1 MSAKERNLPTHR
13 ISRFSKFASLA
24 TRVAGNVLT
33 EGTKQIAQGNRPKA
47 KDLLLTPQN
56 IARLTDQLAHL
67 RGAAMKLGQ
76 MLSMDAGD
84 VLEPELAD
92 ILSRLRSDA
101 DPLPTKQLNQVLESS
116 LGINWKAEFLSFNFK
131 PIASASIGQVHQ
143 AYSDAGD
150 KLAIKVQYPG
160 IRKSIDSDVDNV
172 GTLLNIVGL
181 IPKSVDYKGLLEE
194 AKKQLHDE
202 ADYAR
207 EADYATR
214 YQNALKEHSHF
225 VVPKIHAQ
233 ISSESVLAM
242 DFIEGISI
250 EQIEGYD
257 QSTRDFVMHSL
268 LELLFRE
275 LFDFKMVQ
283 TDPNFANYLYVE
295 NTRQIGLLDFGATR
309 EYSDRFSDGYRLA
322 FTSVITHDEQG
333 LNKALEQIGFFSE
346 TILPDQRQAILN
358 LVKMACEPM
367 LVDED
372 YDFKASGL
380 AQRLREAGTILSM
393 EQEYWHTPPA
403 DALFLHRKIGGMY
416 LLASRLG
423 AKVNI
428 RSLVAP
434 YLISESKSTTKSA
447 S

>member
-1 MSAKERNLPTHR
+1 MSAKERSLPTHR

-24 TRVAGNVLT
+24 TRVAGNVIT
-33 EGTKQIAQGNRPKA
+33 EGTKQIAKGNKPKA

-92 ILSRLRSDA
+92 ILSRLRSNA
-101 DPLPTKQLNQVLESS
+101 DPMPAKQLNAVMESS
-116 LGINWKAEFLSFNFK
+116 LGTNWKAEFLSFNFK

-150 KLAIKVQYPG
+150 NLAVKVQYPG

-172 GTLLNIVGL
+172 GTLLKVVGL
-181 IPKSVDYKGLLEE
+181 IPESVDYKGLLEE

-207 EADYATR
+207 EAQFAIR
-214 YQNALKEHSHF
+214 YHDALKEHPHF
-225 VVPKIHAQ
+225 VVPKIHTE
-233 ISSESVLAM
+233 SSSDSVLAM
-242 DFIEGISI
+242 EFIDGSPI
-250 EQIEGYD
+250 EQIEHYD

-275 LFDFKMVQ
+275 LFEFKMVQ
-283 TDPNFANYLYVE
+283 TDPNFANYLYIE

-309 EYSDRFSDGYRLA
+309 EYSERFSTGYRQA
-322 FTSVITHDEQG
+322 FASVVNNDEQG
-333 LNKALEQIGFFSE
+333 LNEALEQIGFFSQ
-346 TILPDQRQAILN
+346 TILPDQRQAILD

-367 LVDED
+367 LVDEP

-380 AQRLREAGTILSM
+380 AQKLREAGTILSM

-416 LLASRLG
+416 LLAARIG

-428 RSLVAP
+428 RQLVQP
-434 YLISESKSTTKSA
+434 YLTINSE
-447 S
+447 

>member
-1 MSAKERNLPTHR
+1 MSAKERSLPTHR

-24 TRVAGNVLT
+24 TRVAGNVIA
-33 EGTKQIAQGNRPKA
+33 EGTKQIAKGNKPKA

-84 VLEPELAD
+84 VLEPELVD
-92 ILSRLRSDA
+92 ILSRLRSNA
-101 DPLPTKQLNQVLESS
+101 DPMPAKQLNGVMESS
-116 LGINWKAEFLSFNFK
+116 LGTSWKADFLSFNFK

-150 KLAIKVQYPG
+150 NLAVKVQYPG

-172 GTLLNIVGL
+172 GTLLKVVGL
-181 IPKSVDYKGLLEE
+181 IPESVDYKGLLEE

-202 ADYAR
+202 ADYTR
-207 EADYATR
+207 EAQFAIR
-214 YQNALKEHSHF
+214 YHDALKEHPHF
-225 VVPKIHAQ
+225 VVPKIHTE
-233 ISSESVLAM
+233 SCSDSVLAM
-242 DFIEGISI
+242 EFIDGVPI
-250 EQIEGYD
+250 EHIEHYD

-275 LFDFKMVQ
+275 LFEFKMVQ
-283 TDPNFANYLYVE
+283 TDPNFANYLYIE

-309 EYSDRFSDGYRLA
+309 EYSERFSTGYRQA
-322 FTSVITHDEQG
+322 FASVMNNDEQG
-333 LNKALEQIGFFSE
+333 LNDALEQIGFFSQ
-346 TILPDQRQAILN
+346 TILPDQRQAILD

-367 LVDED
+367 LVDEP

-380 AQRLREAGTILSM
+380 AQKLREAGTILSM

-416 LLASRLG
+416 LLAARIG

-428 RSLVAP
+428 RQLVQP
-434 YLISESKSTTKSA
+434 YLTINSE
-447 S
+447 

>member
-1 MSAKERNLPTHR
+1 MSAKERSLPTHR

-24 TRVAGNVLT
+24 TRVAGNVIA
-33 EGTKQIAQGNRPKA
+33 EGTKQIAKGNKPKA

-101 DPLPTKQLNQVLESS
+101 DPMPAKQLNAVMESS
-116 LGINWKAEFLSFNFK
+116 LGTNWKAEFLSFNFK

-150 KLAIKVQYPG
+150 NLAVKVQYPG
-160 IRKSIDSDVDNV
+160 IRKSIDSDVNNV
-172 GTLLNIVGL
+172 GTLLKVVGL
-181 IPKSVDYKGLLEE
+181 IPESVDYKGLLEE

-207 EADYATR
+207 EAQFAIR
-214 YQNALKEHSHF
+214 YHDALKGHPHF
-225 VVPKIHAQ
+225 VVPKIHTE
-233 ISSESVLAM
+233 SCSDSVLAM
-242 DFIEGISI
+242 EFIDGVPI
-250 EQIEGYD
+250 EHIEHYD

-275 LFDFKMVQ
+275 LFEFKMVQ
-283 TDPNFANYLYVE
+283 TDPNFANYLYIE
-295 NTRQIGLLDFGATR
+295 STRQIGLLDFGATR
-309 EYSDRFSDGYRLA
+309 EYSERFSTGYRQA
-322 FTSVITHDEQG
+322 FASVMNNDEQG
-333 LNKALEQIGFFSE
+333 LNDALEQIGFFSQ
-346 TILPDQRQAILN
+346 TILPDQRQAILD

-367 LVDED
+367 LVDEP

-380 AQRLREAGTILSM
+380 AQKLREAGTILSM

-416 LLASRLG
+416 LLAARIG

-428 RSLVAP
+428 RQLVQQ
-434 YLISESKSTTKSA
+434 YLTINSE
-447 S
+447 

>member
-1 MSAKERNLPTHR
+1 MSAKERSLPTHR

-24 TRVAGNVLT
+24 TRVAGNVIA
-33 EGTKQIAQGNRPKA
+33 EGTKQIAKGNKPKA

-92 ILSRLRSDA
+92 ILSRLRSNA
-101 DPLPTKQLNQVLESS
+101 DPMPAKQLNAVIESS
-116 LGINWKAEFLSFNFK
+116 LGTNWKAEFLSFNFK

-150 KLAIKVQYPG
+150 NLAVKVQYPG

-172 GTLLNIVGL
+172 GTLLKVVGL
-181 IPKSVDYKGLLEE
+181 IPESVDYKGLLEE

-207 EADYATR
+207 EAQFAIR
-214 YQNALKEHSHF
+214 YHDALKEHPHF
-225 VVPKIHAQ
+225 VVPKIHTG
-233 ISSESVLAM
+233 SCSDSVLAM
-242 DFIEGISI
+242 EFIDGSPI
-250 EQIEGYD
+250 EQIEHYD

-275 LFDFKMVQ
+275 LFEFKMVQ
-283 TDPNFANYLYVE
+283 TDPNFANYLYIE

-309 EYSDRFSDGYRLA
+309 EYSERFSTGYRQA
-322 FTSVITHDEQG
+322 FASVVNNDEQG
-333 LNKALEQIGFFSE
+333 LNDALEQIGFFSQ
-346 TILPDQRQAILN
+346 TILPDQRQAILD

-367 LVDED
+367 LVDEP

-380 AQRLREAGTILSM
+380 AQKLREAGTILSM

-416 LLASRLG
+416 LLAARIG

-428 RSLVAP
+428 RQLVLP
-434 YLISESKSTTKSA
+434 YLTINSE
-447 S
+447 

>member
-1 MSAKERNLPTHR
+1 MSVKERSLPTHR

-24 TRVAGNVLT
+24 TRVAGNVIA
-33 EGTKQIAQGNRPKA
+33 EGTKQIAKGNKPKA

-101 DPLPTKQLNQVLESS
+101 DPMPAKQLNAVMESS
-116 LGINWKAEFLSFNFK
+116 LGTNWKAEFLSFNFK

-150 KLAIKVQYPG
+150 NLAVKVQYPG

-172 GTLLNIVGL
+172 GTLLKVVGL
-181 IPKSVDYKGLLEE
+181 IPESVDYKGLLEE

-207 EADYATR
+207 EAQFAIR
-214 YQNALKEHSHF
+214 YHDALKEHPHF
-225 VVPKIHAQ
+225 VVPKIHTG
-233 ISSESVLAM
+233 SCSDSVLAM
-242 DFIEGISI
+242 EFIDGSPI
-250 EQIEGYD
+250 EQIEHYD

-275 LFDFKMVQ
+275 LFEFKMVQ
-283 TDPNFANYLYVE
+283 TDPNFANYLYIE

-309 EYSDRFSDGYRLA
+309 EYSERFSTGYRQA
-322 FTSVITHDEQG
+322 FASVVNNDEQG
-333 LNKALEQIGFFSE
+333 LNDALEQIGFFSQ
-346 TILPDQRQAILN
+346 TILPDQRQAILD

-367 LVDED
+367 LVDEP

-380 AQRLREAGTILSM
+380 AQKLREAGTILSM

-416 LLASRLG
+416 LLAARIG

-428 RSLVAP
+428 RQLVQP
-434 YLISESKSTTKSA
+434 YLTINSE
-447 S
+447 

>member
-1 MSAKERNLPTHR
+1 MSAKERSLPTHR

-24 TRVAGNVLT
+24 TRVAGNVIA
-33 EGTKQIAQGNRPKA
+33 EGTKQIAKGNKPKA

-92 ILSRLRSDA
+92 ILSRLRSNA
-101 DPLPTKQLNQVLESS
+101 DPMPAKQLNGVMESS
-116 LGINWKAEFLSFNFK
+116 LGTSWKAEFLSFNFK

-150 KLAIKVQYPG
+150 NLAVKVQYPG

-172 GTLLNIVGL
+172 GTLLKVVGL
-181 IPKSVDYKGLLEE
+181 IPESVDYKGLLEE

-202 ADYAR
+202 ADYTR
-207 EADYATR
+207 EAQFAIR
-214 YQNALKEHSHF
+214 YHDALKEHPHF
-225 VVPKIHAQ
+225 VVPKIHTE
-233 ISSESVLAM
+233 SCSDSVLAM
-242 DFIEGISI
+242 EFIDGVPI
-250 EQIEGYD
+250 EHIEHYD

-275 LFDFKMVQ
+275 LFEFKMVQ
-283 TDPNFANYLYVE
+283 TDPNFANYLYIE
-295 NTRQIGLLDFGATR
+295 STRQIGLLDFGATR
-309 EYSDRFSDGYRLA
+309 EYSERFSTGYRQA
-322 FTSVITHDEQG
+322 FASVMNNDEQG
-333 LNKALEQIGFFSE
+333 LNDALEQIGFFSQ
-346 TILPDQRQAILN
+346 TILPDQRQAILD

-367 LVDED
+367 LVDEP

-380 AQRLREAGTILSM
+380 AQKLREAGTILSM

-416 LLASRLG
+416 LLAARIG

-428 RSLVAP
+428 HQLVQP
-434 YLISESKSTTKSA
+434 YLTINSE
-447 S
+447 

>member
-1 MSAKERNLPTHR
+1 MSAKERSLPTHR

-24 TRVAGNVLT
+24 TRVAGNVIA
-33 EGTKQIAQGNRPKA
+33 EGTKQIAKGNKPRA

-92 ILSRLRSDA
+92 ILSRLRSNA
-101 DPLPTKQLNQVLESS
+101 DPMPAKQLNGVMENA
-116 LGINWKAEFLSFNFK
+116 LGTNWKTEFLSFNFK

-150 KLAIKVQYPG
+150 NLAVKVQYPG
-160 IRKSIDSDVDNV
+160 VRKSIDSDVDNV
-172 GTLLNIVGL
+172 GTLLKVVGL
-181 IPKSVDYKGLLEE
+181 IPESVDYKGLLEE

-207 EADYATR
+207 EAHFAIR
-214 YQNALKEHSHF
+214 YHDALKEHPNF
-225 VVPKIHAQ
+225 VVPKIHTE
-233 ISSESVLAM
+233 SSSDAVLAM
-242 DFIEGISI
+242 EFIDGSPI
-250 EQIEGYD
+250 EQIEHYD
-257 QSTRDFVMHSL
+257 QNTRDFVMHSL

-275 LFDFKMVQ
+275 LFEFKMVQ
-283 TDPNFANYLYVE
+283 TDPNFANYLYIE

-309 EYSDRFSDGYRLA
+309 EYSEQFSTGYRQA
-322 FTSVITHDEQG
+322 FASVVNDDEQG
-333 LNKALEQIGFFSE
+333 LNNALEQIGFFSK
-346 TILPDQRQAILN
+346 TIMPAQRQAILD

-367 LVDED
+367 LVDEP

-380 AQRLREAGTILSM
+380 AQKLREAGTILSM

-416 LLASRLG
+416 LLAARIG

-428 RSLVAP
+428 RQLVSP
-434 YLISESKSTTKSA
+434 YLQIIDE
-447 S
+447 

>member
-1 MSAKERNLPTHR
+1 MSAKERSLPTHR

-24 TRVAGNVLT
+24 TRVAGNVIA
-33 EGTKQIAQGNRPKA
+33 EGTKQIAKGNKPKA

-101 DPLPTKQLNQVLESS
+101 DPMPAKQLNAVMESS
-116 LGINWKAEFLSFNFK
+116 LGTNWKAEFLSFNFK

-150 KLAIKVQYPG
+150 NLAVKVQYPG

-172 GTLLNIVGL
+172 GTLLKVVGL
-181 IPKSVDYKGLLEE
+181 IPESVDYKGLLEE

-207 EADYATR
+207 EAQFAIR
-214 YQNALKEHSHF
+214 YHDALKEHPHF
-225 VVPKIHAQ
+225 VVPKIHTE
-233 ISSESVLAM
+233 SCSDSVLAM
-242 DFIEGISI
+242 EFIDGVPI
-250 EQIEGYD
+250 EHIEHYD

-275 LFDFKMVQ
+275 LFEFKMVQ
-283 TDPNFANYLYVE
+283 TDPNFANYLYIE
-295 NTRQIGLLDFGATR
+295 STRQIGLLDFGATR
-309 EYSDRFSDGYRLA
+309 EYSERFSAGYRKA
-322 FTSVITHDEQG
+322 FASVMNNDEQG
-333 LNKALEQIGFFSE
+333 LNDALEQIGFFSQ
-346 TILPDQRQAILN
+346 TILPDQRQAILD

-367 LVDED
+367 LVDEP

-380 AQRLREAGTILSM
+380 AQKLREAGTILSM

-416 LLASRLG
+416 LLAARIG

-428 RSLVAP
+428 RQLVQP
-434 YLISESKSTTKSA
+434 YLTINSE
-447 S
+447 

>member
-1 MSAKERNLPTHR
+1 MSAKERSLPTHR

-24 TRVAGNVLT
+24 TRVAGNVIA
-33 EGTKQIAQGNRPKA
+33 EGTKQIAKGNKPKA

-92 ILSRLRSDA
+92 ILSRLRSNA
-101 DPLPTKQLNQVLESS
+101 DPMPAKQLNGVMESS
-116 LGINWKAEFLSFNFK
+116 LGTSWKAEFLSFNFN

-150 KLAIKVQYPG
+150 NLAVKVQYPG
-160 IRKSIDSDVDNV
+160 IRKSIDSDVNNV
-172 GTLLNIVGL
+172 GTLLKVVGL
-181 IPKSVDYKGLLEE
+181 IPESVDYKGLLEE

-202 ADYAR
+202 ADYTR
-207 EADYATR
+207 EAQFAIR
-214 YQNALKEHSHF
+214 YHDALKEHPHF
-225 VVPKIHAQ
+225 VVPKIHTE
-233 ISSESVLAM
+233 SCSDSVLAM
-242 DFIEGISI
+242 EFIDGVPI
-250 EQIEGYD
+250 EHIEHYD

-275 LFDFKMVQ
+275 LFEFKMVQ
-283 TDPNFANYLYVE
+283 TDPNFANYLYIE
-295 NTRQIGLLDFGATR
+295 STRQIGLLDFGATR
-309 EYSDRFSDGYRLA
+309 EYSERFSTGYRQA
-322 FTSVITHDEQG
+322 FASVMNNDEQG
-333 LNKALEQIGFFSE
+333 LNDALEQIGFFSQ
-346 TILPDQRQAILN
+346 TILPDQRQAILD

-367 LVDED
+367 LVDEP

-380 AQRLREAGTILSM
+380 AQKLREAGTILSM

-416 LLASRLG
+416 LLAARIG

-428 RSLVAP
+428 RQLVQP
-434 YLISESKSTTKSA
+434 YLTINSE
-447 S
+447 

>member
-1 MSAKERNLPTHR
+1 MSAKERSLPTHR

-24 TRVAGNVLT
+24 TRVAGNVIA
-33 EGTKQIAQGNRPKA
+33 EGTKQIAKGNKPKA

-92 ILSRLRSDA
+92 ILSRLRSNA
-101 DPLPTKQLNQVLESS
+101 DPMPAKQLNNVMENS
-116 LGINWKAEFLSFNFK
+116 LGTGWKTEFLSFNFK

-143 AYSDAGD
+143 AYSDGGD
-150 KLAIKVQYPG
+150 NLAVKVQYPG

-172 GTLLNIVGL
+172 GTLLKVVGL
-181 IPKSVDYKGLLEE
+181 IPESVDYKGLLEE

-207 EADYATR
+207 EAQFAIR
-214 YQNALKEHSHF
+214 YHDALKDHPHF
-225 VVPKIHAQ
+225 VVPKIHTE
-233 ISSESVLAM
+233 SCSDSVLAM
-242 DFIEGISI
+242 EFIDGSPI
-250 EQIEGYD
+250 EQIEHYD

-275 LFDFKMVQ
+275 LFEFKMVQ
-283 TDPNFANYLYVE
+283 TDPNFANYLYIE

-309 EYSDRFSDGYRLA
+309 EYSKQFSTGYRQA
-322 FTSVITHDEQG
+322 FASVVNNDEQG
-333 LNKALEQIGFFSE
+333 LNDALEHIGFFSQ
-346 TILPDQRQAILN
+346 TIMPAQRQAILD

-367 LVDED
+367 LVDEP

-380 AQRLREAGTILSM
+380 AQKLREAGTILSL
-393 EQEYWHTPPA
+393 EQDYWHTPPA

-416 LLASRLG
+416 LLAARIG

-428 RSLVAP
+428 RQLVAP
-434 YLISESKSTTKSA
+434 YLRIVDE
-447 S
+447 

>member
-1 MSAKERNLPTHR
+1 MSAKERSLPTHR

-24 TRVAGNVLT
+24 TRVAGNVIA
-33 EGTKQIAQGNRPKA
+33 EGTKQIAKGNKPKA

-92 ILSRLRSDA
+92 ILSRLRSNA
-101 DPLPTKQLNQVLESS
+101 DPMPAKQLNGVMESS
-116 LGINWKAEFLSFNFK
+116 LGTSWKAEFLSFNFK

-150 KLAIKVQYPG
+150 NLAVKVQYPG

-172 GTLLNIVGL
+172 GTLLKVVGL
-181 IPKSVDYKGLLEE
+181 IPESVDYKGLLEE

-202 ADYAR
+202 ADYTR
-207 EADYATR
+207 EAQFAIR
-214 YQNALKEHSHF
+214 YHDALKEHPHF
-225 VVPKIHAQ
+225 VVPKIHTE
-233 ISSESVLAM
+233 SCSDSVLAM
-242 DFIEGISI
+242 EFIDGVPI
-250 EQIEGYD
+250 EHIEHYD

-275 LFDFKMVQ
+275 LFEFKMVQ
-283 TDPNFANYLYVE
+283 TDPNFANYLYIE
-295 NTRQIGLLDFGATR
+295 STRQIGLLDFGATR
-309 EYSDRFSDGYRLA
+309 EYSERFSAGYRQA
-322 FTSVITHDEQG
+322 FASVMNNDEQC
-333 LNKALEQIGFFSE
+333 LNDALEQIGFFSQ
-346 TILPDQRQAILN
+346 TILPDQRQAILD

-367 LVDED
+367 LVDEP

-380 AQRLREAGTILSM
+380 AQKLREAGTILSM

-416 LLASRLG
+416 LLAARIG

-428 RSLVAP
+428 HQLVQP
-434 YLISESKSTTKSA
+434 YLTINSE
-447 S
+447 

>member
-1 MSAKERNLPTHR
+1 MSAKERSLPTHR

-24 TRVAGNVLT
+24 TRVAGNVIA
-33 EGTKQIAQGNRPKA
+33 EGTKQIAKGNKPKA

-92 ILSRLRSDA
+92 ILSRLRSNA
-101 DPLPTKQLNQVLESS
+101 DPMPAKQLNAVMESS
-116 LGINWKAEFLSFNFK
+116 LGTNWKAEFLSFNFK

-150 KLAIKVQYPG
+150 NLAVKVQYPG

-172 GTLLNIVGL
+172 GTMLKVVGL
-181 IPKSVDYKGLLEE
+181 IPESVDYKGLLEE

-207 EADYATR
+207 EAQFAIR
-214 YQNALKEHSHF
+214 YHDALKEHPHF
-225 VVPKIHAQ
+225 VVPKIHTE
-233 ISSESVLAM
+233 SCSDSVLAM
-242 DFIEGISI
+242 EFIDGSPI
-250 EQIEGYD
+250 EQIEHYD

-275 LFDFKMVQ
+275 LFEFKMVQ
-283 TDPNFANYLYVE
+283 TDPNFANYLYIE

-309 EYSDRFSDGYRLA
+309 EYSERFSTGYRQA
-322 FTSVITHDEQG
+322 FASVVNNDEQG
-333 LNKALEQIGFFSE
+333 LNDALEQIGFFSQ
-346 TILPDQRQAILN
+346 TILPDQRQAILD

-367 LVDED
+367 LVDEP

-380 AQRLREAGTILSM
+380 AQKLREAGTILSM

-416 LLASRLG
+416 LLAARIG

-428 RSLVAP
+428 RQLVQP
-434 YLISESKSTTKSA
+434 YLTINSE
-447 S
+447 

>member
-1 MSAKERNLPTHR
+1 MSAKERSLPTHR

-24 TRVAGNVLT
+24 TRVAGNVIA
-33 EGTKQIAQGNRPKA
+33 EGTKQIAKGNKPKA

-84 VLEPELAD
+84 VLEPDLAD
-92 ILSRLRSDA
+92 ILSRLRSNA
-101 DPLPTKQLNQVLESS
+101 DPMPAKQLNAVMENA
-116 LGINWKAEFLSFNFK
+116 LGTNWKTEFLSFNFK

-150 KLAIKVQYPG
+150 NLAVKVQYPG
-160 IRKSIDSDVDNV
+160 VRKSIDSDVDNV
-172 GTLLNIVGL
+172 GTLLKVVGL
-181 IPKSVDYKGLLEE
+181 IPESVDYKGLLEE

-207 EADYATR
+207 EAHFAIR
-214 YQNALKEHSHF
+214 YHDALKDHPHF
-225 VVPKIHAQ
+225 VVPKIHTE
-233 ISSESVLAM
+233 SSSDAVLAM
-242 DFIEGISI
+242 EFIDGSPI
-250 EQIEGYD
+250 EQIEHYD
-257 QSTRDFVMHSL
+257 QNTRDFVMHSL

-275 LFDFKMVQ
+275 LFEFKMVQ
-283 TDPNFANYLYVE
+283 TDPNFANYLYIE

-309 EYSDRFSDGYRLA
+309 EYSERFSTGYRQA
-322 FTSVITHDEQG
+322 FASVVNDDEQG
-333 LNKALEQIGFFSE
+333 LNNALEQIGFFSK
-346 TILPDQRQAILN
+346 TIMPAQRQAILD

-367 LVDED
+367 LVDEP

-380 AQRLREAGTILSM
+380 AQKLREAGTILSM
-393 EQEYWHTPPA
+393 EQDYWHTPPA

-416 LLASRLG
+416 LLAARIG

-428 RSLVAP
+428 RQLVSP
-434 YLISESKSTTKSA
+434 YLQIIDE
-447 S
+447 

>member
-1 MSAKERNLPTHR
+1 MSAKERSLPTHR

-24 TRVAGNVLT
+24 TRVAGNVIA
-33 EGTKQIAQGNRPKA
+33 EGTKQIAKGNKPKA

-92 ILSRLRSDA
+92 ILSRLRSNA
-101 DPLPTKQLNQVLESS
+101 DPMPAKQLNGVMEGS
-116 LGINWKAEFLSFNFK
+116 LGANWKAEFLSFNFK

-150 KLAIKVQYPG
+150 NLAVKVQYPG

-172 GTLLNIVGL
+172 GTLLKVVGL
-181 IPKSVDYKGLLEE
+181 IPESVDYKALLEE

-207 EADYATR
+207 EAQFAIR
-214 YQNALKEHSHF
+214 YHDALKEHPHF
-225 VVPKIHAQ
+225 VVPKIHTE
-233 ISSESVLAM
+233 SSSDSVLAM
-242 DFIEGISI
+242 EFIDGSPI
-250 EQIEGYD
+250 EQIEHYD

-275 LFDFKMVQ
+275 LFEFKMVQ
-283 TDPNFANYLYVE
+283 TDPNFANYLYIE

-309 EYSDRFSDGYRLA
+309 EYSERFSTGYRQA
-322 FTSVITHDEQG
+322 FASVVNNDEQG
-333 LNKALEQIGFFSE
+333 LNEALEQIGFFSQ
-346 TILPDQRQAILN
+346 TILQDQRQAILD

-367 LVDED
+367 LVDEP

-380 AQRLREAGTILSM
+380 AQKLREAGTILSM

-416 LLASRLG
+416 LLAARIG

-428 RSLVAP
+428 RQLVSP
-434 YLISESKSTTKSA
+434 YLQITDQ
-447 S
+447 

>member
-1 MSAKERNLPTHR
+1 MSAKERSLPTHR

-24 TRVAGNVLT
+24 TRVAGNVIA
-33 EGTKQIAQGNRPKA
+33 EGTKQIAKGKKPKA

-84 VLEPELAD
+84 VLEPDLAD
-92 ILSRLRSDA
+92 ILSRLRSNA
-101 DPLPTKQLNQVLESS
+101 DPMPAKQLNAVMENA
-116 LGINWKAEFLSFNFK
+116 LGTNWKTEFLSFNFK

-150 KLAIKVQYPG
+150 NLAVKVQYPG
-160 IRKSIDSDVDNV
+160 VRKSIDSDVDNV
-172 GTLLNIVGL
+172 GTLLKVVGL
-181 IPKSVDYKGLLEE
+181 IPESVDYKGLLEE

-207 EADYATR
+207 EAHFAIR
-214 YQNALKEHSHF
+214 YHDALKEHPHF
-225 VVPKIHAQ
+225 VVPKIHTE
-233 ISSESVLAM
+233 SSSDAVLAM
-242 DFIEGISI
+242 EFIDGSPI
-250 EQIEGYD
+250 EQIEHYD

-275 LFDFKMVQ
+275 LFEFKMVQ
-283 TDPNFANYLYVE
+283 TDPNFANYLYIE

-309 EYSDRFSDGYRLA
+309 EYSEQFSTGYRQA
-322 FTSVITHDEQG
+322 FASVVNDDEQG
-333 LNKALEQIGFFSE
+333 LNNALEQIGFFSK
-346 TILPDQRQAILN
+346 TIMPAQRQAILD

-367 LVDED
+367 LVDEP

-380 AQRLREAGTILSM
+380 AQKLREAGTILSM
-393 EQEYWHTPPA
+393 EQDYWHTPPA

-416 LLASRLG
+416 LLAARIG

-428 RSLVAP
+428 RQLVSP
-434 YLISESKSTTKSA
+434 YLQIMDE
-447 S
+447 

>member
-1 MSAKERNLPTHR
+1 MSVKERSLPTHR

-24 TRVAGNVLT
+24 TRVAGNVIA
-33 EGTKQIAQGNRPKA
+33 EGTKQIAKGNKPKA

-92 ILSRLRSDA
+92 ILSRLRSNA
-101 DPLPTKQLNQVLESS
+101 DPMPAKQLNAVMESS
-116 LGINWKAEFLSFNFK
+116 LGTNWKAEFLSFNFK

-150 KLAIKVQYPG
+150 NLAVKVQYPG

-172 GTLLNIVGL
+172 GTLLKVVGL
-181 IPKSVDYKGLLEE
+181 IPESVDYKGLLEE

-202 ADYAR
+202 ADYTR
-207 EADYATR
+207 EAQFAIR
-214 YQNALKEHSHF
+214 YHDALKEHPHF
-225 VVPKIHAQ
+225 VVPKIHTG
-233 ISSESVLAM
+233 SCSDSVLAM
-242 DFIEGISI
+242 EFIDGSPI
-250 EQIEGYD
+250 EQIEQYD

-275 LFDFKMVQ
+275 LFEFKMVQ
-283 TDPNFANYLYVE
+283 TDPNFANYLYIE

-309 EYSDRFSDGYRLA
+309 EYSERFSTGYRQA
-322 FTSVITHDEQG
+322 FASVVNNDEQG
-333 LNKALEQIGFFSE
+333 LNDALEQIGFFSQ
-346 TILPDQRQAILN
+346 TILPDQRQAILD

-367 LVDED
+367 LVDEP

-380 AQRLREAGTILSM
+380 AQKLREAGTILSM

-416 LLASRLG
+416 LLAARIA

-428 RSLVAP
+428 RQLVQP
-434 YLISESKSTTKSA
+434 YLTINSE
-447 S
+447 

>member
-1 MSAKERNLPTHR
+1 MSAKERSLPTHR
-13 ISRFSKFASLA
+13 ISRFSKFATLA
-24 TRVAGNVLT
+24 TRVAGNVIA
-33 EGTKQIAQGNRPKA
+33 EGTKQIAKGNKPKA

-76 MLSMDAGD
+76 MLSMDASD

-92 ILSRLRSDA
+92 ILSRLRSNA
-101 DPLPTKQLNQVLESS
+101 DPMPAKQLNGVMESS

-150 KLAIKVQYPG
+150 SLAVKVQYPG
-160 IRKSIDSDVDNV
+160 IRKSINSDVDNV
-172 GTLLNIVGL
+172 GTLLKVVGL
-181 IPKSVDYKGLLEE
+181 IPESVDYKGLLEE

-207 EADYATR
+207 EAQFAIR
-214 YQNALKEHSHF
+214 YHDALKNHPHF
-225 VVPKIHAQ
+225 VVPQIHTE
-233 ISSESVLAM
+233 SCSDSVLAM
-242 DFIEGISI
+242 EFIDGVSI
-250 EQIEGYD
+250 EQIEHYD

-275 LFDFKMVQ
+275 LFEFKMVQ
-283 TDPNFANYLYVE
+283 TDPNFANYLYIE
-295 NTRQIGLLDFGATR
+295 TTRQIGLLDFGATR
-309 EYSDRFSDGYRLA
+309 EYSERFSNGYRQA
-322 FTSVITHDEQG
+322 FASVVNNDEQG
-333 LNKALEQIGFFSE
+333 LNEALEQIGFFSK
-346 TILPDQRQAILN
+346 TIMPEQRQAILD

-367 LVDED
+367 LVDES

-380 AQRLREAGTILSM
+380 AQKLREAGTILSM
-393 EQEYWHTPPA
+393 EQDYWHTPPA

-416 LLASRLG
+416 LLAARIG

-428 RSLVAP
+428 RQLVAP
-434 YLISESKSTTKSA
+434 YLQISDQ
-447 S
+447 

>member
-1 MSAKERNLPTHR
+1 MSAKERSLPTHR

-24 TRVAGNVLT
+24 TRVAGNVIA
-33 EGTKQIAQGNRPKA
+33 EGTKQIAKGNKPKA

-56 IARLTDQLAHL
+56 ISRLTDQLAHL

-84 VLEPELAD
+84 VLEPDLAD
-92 ILSRLRSDA
+92 ILSRLRSNA
-101 DPLPTKQLNQVLESS
+101 DPMPAKQLNAVMENA
-116 LGINWKAEFLSFNFK
+116 LGTNWKTEFLSFNFK

-150 KLAIKVQYPG
+150 NLAVKVQYPG
-160 IRKSIDSDVDNV
+160 VRKSIDSDVDNV
-172 GTLLNIVGL
+172 GTLLKVVGL
-181 IPKSVDYKGLLEE
+181 IPESVDYKGLLEE

-207 EADYATR
+207 EAHFAIR
-214 YQNALKEHSHF
+214 YHDALKDHPHF
-225 VVPKIHAQ
+225 VVPKIHTG
-233 ISSESVLAM
+233 SSSDAVLAM
-242 DFIEGISI
+242 EFIDGSPI
-250 EQIEGYD
+250 EQIEHYD

-275 LFDFKMVQ
+275 LFEFKMVQ
-283 TDPNFANYLYVE
+283 TDPNFANYLYIE

-309 EYSDRFSDGYRLA
+309 EYSEQFSTGYRQA
-322 FTSVITHDEQG
+322 FASVVNDDEQG
-333 LNKALEQIGFFSE
+333 LNNALEQIGFFSK
-346 TILPDQRQAILN
+346 TIMPAQRQAILD

-367 LVDED
+367 LVDEP

-380 AQRLREAGTILSM
+380 AQKLREAGTILSM
-393 EQEYWHTPPA
+393 EQDYWHTPPA

-416 LLASRLG
+416 LLAARIG

-428 RSLVAP
+428 RQLVSP
-434 YLISESKSTTKSA
+434 YLQIIDE
-447 S
+447 

>member
-1 MSAKERNLPTHR
+1 MSAKERSLPTHR

-24 TRVAGNVLT
+24 TRVAGNVIA
-33 EGTKQIAQGNRPKA
+33 EGTKQIAKGNKPKA

-92 ILSRLRSDA
+92 ILSRLRSNA
-101 DPLPTKQLNQVLESS
+101 DPMPAKQLNGVMEGS
-116 LGINWKAEFLSFNFK
+116 LGANWKAEFLSFNFK

-150 KLAIKVQYPG
+150 NLAVKVQYPG

-172 GTLLNIVGL
+172 GTLLKVVGL
-181 IPKSVDYKGLLEE
+181 IPECVDYKGLLEE

-207 EADYATR
+207 EAQFAIR
-214 YQNALKEHSHF
+214 YHDALKEHPHF
-225 VVPKIHAQ
+225 VVPKIHTE
-233 ISSESVLAM
+233 SSSDSVLAM
-242 DFIEGISI
+242 EFIDGSPI
-250 EQIEGYD
+250 EQIEHYD

-275 LFDFKMVQ
+275 LFEFKMVQ
-283 TDPNFANYLYVE
+283 TDPNFANYLYIE

-309 EYSDRFSDGYRLA
+309 EYSERFSTGYRQA
-322 FTSVITHDEQG
+322 FASVVNNDEQG
-333 LNKALEQIGFFSE
+333 LNDALEQIGFFSQ
-346 TILPDQRQAILN
+346 TILPDQRQAILD

-367 LVDED
+367 LVDEP

-380 AQRLREAGTILSM
+380 AQKLREAGTILSM

-416 LLASRLG
+416 LLAARIG

-428 RSLVAP
+428 RQLVSP
-434 YLISESKSTTKSA
+434 YLQITDQ
-447 S
+447 

>member
-1 MSAKERNLPTHR
+1 MSAKERSLPTHR

-24 TRVAGNVLT
+24 TRVAGNVIA
-33 EGTKQIAQGNRPKA
+33 EGTKQIAKGNKPKA

-92 ILSRLRSDA
+92 ILSRLRSNA
-101 DPLPTKQLNQVLESS
+101 DPMPAKQLNGVMESS
-116 LGINWKAEFLSFNFK
+116 LGTSWKAEFLSFNFK

-150 KLAIKVQYPG
+150 NLAVKVQYPG

-172 GTLLNIVGL
+172 GTLLKVVGL
-181 IPKSVDYKGLLEE
+181 IPESVDYKGLLEE
-194 AKKQLHDE
+194 AKKQLRDE
-202 ADYAR
+202 ADYTR
-207 EADYATR
+207 EAQFAIR
-214 YQNALKEHSHF
+214 YHDALKEHPHF
-225 VVPKIHAQ
+225 VVPKIHTE
-233 ISSESVLAM
+233 SCSDSVLAM
-242 DFIEGISI
+242 EFIDGVPI
-250 EQIEGYD
+250 EHIEHYD

-275 LFDFKMVQ
+275 LFEFKMVQ
-283 TDPNFANYLYVE
+283 TDPNFANYLYIE
-295 NTRQIGLLDFGATR
+295 STRQIGLLDFGATR
-309 EYSDRFSDGYRLA
+309 EYSERFSAGYRQA
-322 FTSVITHDEQG
+322 FASVMNNDEQG
-333 LNKALEQIGFFSE
+333 LNDALEQIGFFSQ
-346 TILPDQRQAILN
+346 TILPDQRQAILD

-367 LVDED
+367 LVDEP

-380 AQRLREAGTILSM
+380 AQKLREAGTILSM

-416 LLASRLG
+416 LLAARIG

-428 RSLVAP
+428 RQLVQP
-434 YLISESKSTTKSA
+434 YLAINSE
-447 S
+447 

>member
-1 MSAKERNLPTHR
+1 MSAKERSLPTHR

-24 TRVAGNVLT
+24 TRVAGNVIA
-33 EGTKQIAQGNRPKA
+33 EGTKQIAKGNKPKA

-92 ILSRLRSDA
+92 ILSRLRSNA
-101 DPLPTKQLNQVLESS
+101 DPMPAKQLNGVMESS
-116 LGINWKAEFLSFNFK
+116 LGTSWKAEFLSFNFK

-150 KLAIKVQYPG
+150 NLAVKVQYPG

-172 GTLLNIVGL
+172 GTLLKVVGL
-181 IPKSVDYKGLLEE
+181 IPESVDYKGLLEE

-202 ADYAR
+202 ADYTR
-207 EADYATR
+207 EAQFAIR
-214 YQNALKEHSHF
+214 YHDALKEHPHF
-225 VVPKIHAQ
+225 VVPKIHTE
-233 ISSESVLAM
+233 SCSDSVLAM
-242 DFIEGISI
+242 EFIDGVPI
-250 EQIEGYD
+250 EHIEHYD

-275 LFDFKMVQ
+275 LFEFKMVQ
-283 TDPNFANYLYVE
+283 TDPNFANYLYIE
-295 NTRQIGLLDFGATR
+295 STRQIGLLDFGATR
-309 EYSDRFSDGYRLA
+309 EYSERFSAGYRQA
-322 FTSVITHDEQG
+322 FASVMNNDEQC
-333 LNKALEQIGFFSE
+333 LNDALEQIGFFSQ
-346 TILPDQRQAILN
+346 TILPDQRQAILD

-367 LVDED
+367 LVDEP
-372 YDFKASGL
+372 YDFKASSL
-380 AQRLREAGTILSM
+380 AQKLREAGTILSM

-416 LLASRLG
+416 LLAARIG

-428 RSLVAP
+428 RQLVQP
-434 YLISESKSTTKSA
+434 YLTINSE
-447 S
+447 

>member
-1 MSAKERNLPTHR
+1 MSAKERSLPTHR

-24 TRVAGNVLT
+24 TRVAGNVIA
-33 EGTKQIAQGNRPKA
+33 EGTKQIAKGNKPKA

-92 ILSRLRSDA
+92 ILSRLRSNA
-101 DPLPTKQLNQVLESS
+101 DPMPAKQLNGVMEGS
-116 LGINWKAEFLSFNFK
+116 LGANWKAEFLSFNFK

-150 KLAIKVQYPG
+150 NLAVKVQYPG
-160 IRKSIDSDVDNV
+160 IRKSINSDVDNV
-172 GTLLNIVGL
+172 GTLLKVVGL
-181 IPKSVDYKGLLEE
+181 IPESVDYKGLLEE

-207 EADYATR
+207 EAQFAIR
-214 YQNALKEHSHF
+214 YHDALKEHPHF
-225 VVPKIHAQ
+225 VVPKIHTE
-233 ISSESVLAM
+233 SSSDSVLAM
-242 DFIEGISI
+242 GFIDGSPI
-250 EQIEGYD
+250 EQIEHYD

-275 LFDFKMVQ
+275 LFEFKMVQ
-283 TDPNFANYLYVE
+283 TDPNFANYLYIE

-309 EYSDRFSDGYRLA
+309 EYSERFSTGYRQA
-322 FTSVITHDEQG
+322 FASVVNNDEQG
-333 LNKALEQIGFFSE
+333 LNDALEQIGFFSQ
-346 TILPDQRQAILN
+346 TILPDQRQAILD

-367 LVDED
+367 LVDEP

-380 AQRLREAGTILSM
+380 AQKLREAGTILSM

-416 LLASRLG
+416 LLAARIG

-428 RSLVAP
+428 RQLVSP
-434 YLISESKSTTKSA
+434 YLQITDQ
-447 S
+447 

>member
-1 MSAKERNLPTHR
+1 MSAKERSLPTHR

-24 TRVAGNVLT
+24 TRVAGNVIA
-33 EGTKQIAQGNRPKA
+33 EGTKQIAKGNKPKA

-92 ILSRLRSDA
+92 ILSRLRSNA
-101 DPLPTKQLNQVLESS
+101 DPMPAKQLNAVMESS
-116 LGINWKAEFLSFNFK
+116 LGTNWKAEFLSFNFK

-150 KLAIKVQYPG
+150 NLAVKVQYPG

-172 GTLLNIVGL
+172 GTLLKVVGL
-181 IPKSVDYKGLLEE
+181 IPESVDYKGLLEE

-207 EADYATR
+207 EAQFAIR
-214 YQNALKEHSHF
+214 YHDALKEHPHF
-225 VVPKIHAQ
+225 VVPKIHT
-233 ISSESVLAM
+233 ESCSDSLLAM
-242 DFIEGISI
+242 EFIDGSPI
-250 EQIEGYD
+250 EQIEHYD

-275 LFDFKMVQ
+275 LFEFKMVQ
-283 TDPNFANYLYVE
+283 TDPNFANYLYIE

-309 EYSDRFSDGYRLA
+309 EYSERFSTGYRQA
-322 FTSVITHDEQG
+322 FASVVNNDEQG
-333 LNKALEQIGFFSE
+333 LNNALEQIGFFSQ
-346 TILPDQRQAILN
+346 TILPDQRQAILD

-367 LVDED
+367 LVDEP

-380 AQRLREAGTILSM
+380 AQKLREAGTILSM

-416 LLASRLG
+416 LLAARIG

-428 RSLVAP
+428 RQLVQP
-434 YLISESKSTTKSA
+434 YLTINSE
-447 S
+447 

>member
-1 MSAKERNLPTHR
+1 MSAKERSLPTHR

-24 TRVAGNVLT
+24 TRVAGNVIA
-33 EGTKQIAQGNRPKA
+33 EGTKQIAKGNKPKA

-92 ILSRLRSDA
+92 ILSRLRSNA
-101 DPLPTKQLNQVLESS
+101 DPMPAKQLNGVMENA
-116 LGINWKAEFLSFNFK
+116 LGTNWKTEFLSFNFK

-150 KLAIKVQYPG
+150 NLAVKVQYPG
-160 IRKSIDSDVDNV
+160 VRKSIDSDVDNV
-172 GTLLNIVGL
+172 GTLLKVVGL
-181 IPKSVDYKGLLEE
+181 IPESVDYKGLLEE

-207 EADYATR
+207 EAHFAIR
-214 YQNALKEHSHF
+214 YHDALKDHPHF
-225 VVPKIHAQ
+225 VVPKIHTE
-233 ISSESVLAM
+233 SSSDAVLAM
-242 DFIEGISI
+242 EFIDGSPI
-250 EQIEGYD
+250 EQIEHYD

-275 LFDFKMVQ
+275 LFEFRMVQ
-283 TDPNFANYLYVE
+283 TDPNFANYLYIE
-295 NTRQIGLLDFGATR
+295 NSRQIGLLDFGATR
-309 EYSDRFSDGYRLA
+309 EYSEQFSTGYRQA
-322 FTSVITHDEQG
+322 FASVVNDDEQG
-333 LNKALEQIGFFSE
+333 LNNALEQIGFFSK
-346 TILPDQRQAILN
+346 TIMPVQRQAILD

-367 LVDED
+367 LVDEP

-380 AQRLREAGTILSM
+380 AQKLREAGTILSM
-393 EQEYWHTPPA
+393 EQDYWHTPPA

-416 LLASRLG
+416 LLAARIG

-428 RSLVAP
+428 RQLVSP
-434 YLISESKSTTKSA
+434 YLQIIDE
-447 S
+447 

>member
-1 MSAKERNLPTHR
+1 MSAKERSLPTHR

-24 TRVAGNVLT
+24 TRVAGNVIT
-33 EGTKQIAQGNRPKA
+33 EGTKQIAKGNKPKA

-92 ILSRLRSDA
+92 ILSRLRSNA
-101 DPLPTKQLNQVLESS
+101 DPMPAKQLNAVMESS
-116 LGINWKAEFLSFNFK
+116 LGTNWKAEFLSFNFK

-150 KLAIKVQYPG
+150 NLAVKVQYPG

-172 GTLLNIVGL
+172 GTLLKVVGL
-181 IPKSVDYKGLLEE
+181 IPESVDYKGLLEE

-207 EADYATR
+207 EAQFAIR
-214 YQNALKEHSHF
+214 YHDALKEHPHF
-225 VVPKIHAQ
+225 VVPKIHTE
-233 ISSESVLAM
+233 SCSDSVLAM
-242 DFIEGISI
+242 EFIDGSPI
-250 EQIEGYD
+250 EQIEHYD

-275 LFDFKMVQ
+275 LFEFKMVQ
-283 TDPNFANYLYVE
+283 TDPNFANYLYIE

-309 EYSDRFSDGYRLA
+309 EYSERFSTGYRQA
-322 FTSVITHDEQG
+322 FASVVNNDEQG
-333 LNKALEQIGFFSE
+333 LNDALEQIGFFSQ
-346 TILPDQRQAILN
+346 TILPDQRQAILD

-367 LVDED
+367 LVDES

-380 AQRLREAGTILSM
+380 AQKLREAGTILSM

-416 LLASRLG
+416 LLAARIG

-428 RSLVAP
+428 RQLVLP
-434 YLISESKSTTKSA
+434 YLTINSE
-447 S
+447 

>member
-1 MSAKERNLPTHR
+1 MSAKERSLPTHR

-24 TRVAGNVLT
+24 TRVAGNVIA
-33 EGTKQIAQGNRPKA
+33 EGTKQIAKGNKPKA

-84 VLEPELAD
+84 VLEPELAE
-92 ILSRLRSDA
+92 ILSRLRSNA
-101 DPLPTKQLNQVLESS
+101 DPMPAKQLNGVMESS
-116 LGINWKAEFLSFNFK
+116 LGTSWKAEFLSFNFK

-150 KLAIKVQYPG
+150 NLAVKVQYPG

-172 GTLLNIVGL
+172 GTLLKVVGL
-181 IPKSVDYKGLLEE
+181 IPESVDYKGLLEE

-207 EADYATR
+207 EAQFAIR
-214 YQNALKEHSHF
+214 YHDALKEHPHF
-225 VVPKIHAQ
+225 VVPKIHTE
-233 ISSESVLAM
+233 SCSDSVLAM
-242 DFIEGISI
+242 EFIDGVPI
-250 EQIEGYD
+250 EHIEHYD

-275 LFDFKMVQ
+275 LFEFKMVQ
-283 TDPNFANYLYVE
+283 TDPNFANYLYIE
-295 NTRQIGLLDFGATR
+295 STRQIGLLDFGATR
-309 EYSDRFSDGYRLA
+309 EYSERFSTGYRQA
-322 FTSVITHDEQG
+322 FASVMNNDEQG
-333 LNKALEQIGFFSE
+333 LNDALEQIGFFSQ
-346 TILPDQRQAILN
+346 TILPDQRQAILD

-367 LVDED
+367 LVDEP

-380 AQRLREAGTILSM
+380 AQKLREAGTILSM

-416 LLASRLG
+416 LLAARIG

-428 RSLVAP
+428 RQLVQP
-434 YLISESKSTTKSA
+434 YLTINSE
-447 S
+447 

>member
-1 MSAKERNLPTHR
+1 MSAKERSLPTHR

-24 TRVAGNVLT
+24 TRVAGNVIA
-33 EGTKQIAQGNRPKA
+33 EGTKQIAKGNKPKA

-92 ILSRLRSDA
+92 ILSRLRSNA
-101 DPLPTKQLNQVLESS
+101 DPMPAKQLNGVMESS
-116 LGINWKAEFLSFNFK
+116 LGRSWKAEFLSFNFK

-150 KLAIKVQYPG
+150 NLAVKVQYPG

-172 GTLLNIVGL
+172 GTLLKVVGL
-181 IPKSVDYKGLLEE
+181 IPESVDYKGLLEE

-202 ADYAR
+202 ADYTR
-207 EADYATR
+207 EAQFAIR
-214 YQNALKEHSHF
+214 YHDALKGHPHF
-225 VVPKIHAQ
+225 VVPKIHTE
-233 ISSESVLAM
+233 SCSDSVLAM
-242 DFIEGISI
+242 EFIDGVPI
-250 EQIEGYD
+250 EHIEHYD

-275 LFDFKMVQ
+275 LFEFKMVQ
-283 TDPNFANYLYVE
+283 TDPNFANYLYIE
-295 NTRQIGLLDFGATR
+295 STRQIGLLDFGATR
-309 EYSDRFSDGYRLA
+309 EYSERFSAGYRQA
-322 FTSVITHDEQG
+322 FASVVNNDEQG
-333 LNKALEQIGFFSE
+333 LNDALEQIGFFSQ
-346 TILPDQRQAILN
+346 TILPDQRQAILD

-367 LVDED
+367 LVDEP

-380 AQRLREAGTILSM
+380 AQKLREAGTILSM

-416 LLASRLG
+416 LLAARIG

-428 RSLVAP
+428 HQLVQP
-434 YLISESKSTTKSA
+434 YLTINSE
-447 S
+447 

>member
-1 MSAKERNLPTHR
+1 MSVKERSLPTHR

-24 TRVAGNVLT
+24 TRVAGNVIA
-33 EGTKQIAQGNRPKA
+33 EGTKQIAKGNKPKA

-101 DPLPTKQLNQVLESS
+101 DPMPAKQLNAVMESS
-116 LGINWKAEFLSFNFK
+116 LGTNWKAEFLSFNFK

-150 KLAIKVQYPG
+150 NLAVKVQYPG

-172 GTLLNIVGL
+172 GTLLKVVGL
-181 IPKSVDYKGLLEE
+181 IPESVDYKGLLEE

-207 EADYATR
+207 EAQFAIR
-214 YQNALKEHSHF
+214 YHDALKEHPHF
-225 VVPKIHAQ
+225 VVPKIHTE
-233 ISSESVLAM
+233 SCSDSVLAM
-242 DFIEGISI
+242 EFIDGSPI
-250 EQIEGYD
+250 EQIEHYD

-275 LFDFKMVQ
+275 LFEFKMVQ
-283 TDPNFANYLYVE
+283 TDPNFANYLYIE

-309 EYSDRFSDGYRLA
+309 EYSERFSTGYRQA
-322 FTSVITHDEQG
+322 FASVVNNNEQG
-333 LNKALEQIGFFSE
+333 LNDALEQIGFFSQ
-346 TILPDQRQAILN
+346 TILPDQRQAILD

-367 LVDED
+367 LVDEP

-380 AQRLREAGTILSM
+380 AQKLREAGTILSM

-416 LLASRLG
+416 LLAARIG

-428 RSLVAP
+428 RQLVQP
-434 YLISESKSTTKSA
+434 YLTINSE
-447 S
+447 

>member
-1 MSAKERNLPTHR
+1 MSAKERSLPTHR

-24 TRVAGNVLT
+24 TRVAGNVIA
-33 EGTKQIAQGNRPKA
+33 EGTKQIAKGNKPKA

-92 ILSRLRSDA
+92 ILSRLRSNA
-101 DPLPTKQLNQVLESS
+101 DPMPAKQLNAVMESS
-116 LGINWKAEFLSFNFK
+116 LGTNWKAEFLSFNFK

-150 KLAIKVQYPG
+150 NLAVKVQYPG

-172 GTLLNIVGL
+172 GTLLKVVGL
-181 IPKSVDYKGLLEE
+181 IPESVDYKGLLEE

-207 EADYATR
+207 EAQFAIR
-214 YQNALKEHSHF
+214 YHDALKEHPHF
-225 VVPKIHAQ
+225 VVPKIHTE
-233 ISSESVLAM
+233 SCSDSVLAM
-242 DFIEGISI
+242 EFIDGSPI
-250 EQIEGYD
+250 EQIEHYD

-275 LFDFKMVQ
+275 LFEFKMVQ
-283 TDPNFANYLYVE
+283 TDPNFANYLYIE

-309 EYSDRFSDGYRLA
+309 EYSERFSTGYRQA
-322 FTSVITHDEQG
+322 FASVVNNDEQG
-333 LNKALEQIGFFSE
+333 LNNALEQIGFFSQ
-346 TILPDQRQAILN
+346 TILPDQRQAILE

-367 LVDED
+367 LVDEP

-380 AQRLREAGTILSM
+380 AQKLREAGTILSM

-416 LLASRLG
+416 LLAARIG

-428 RSLVAP
+428 RQLVQP
-434 YLISESKSTTKSA
+434 YLTINSE
-447 S
+447 

>member
-1 MSAKERNLPTHR
+1 MSAKERSLPTHR

-24 TRVAGNVLT
+24 TRVAGNVIA
-33 EGTKQIAQGNRPKA
+33 EGTKQIAKGNKPKA

-92 ILSRLRSDA
+92 ILSRLRSNA
-101 DPLPTKQLNQVLESS
+101 DPMPAKQLNGVMESS
-116 LGINWKAEFLSFNFK
+116 LGTSWKAEFLSFNFK

-150 KLAIKVQYPG
+150 NLAVKVQYPG

-172 GTLLNIVGL
+172 GTLLKVVGL
-181 IPKSVDYKGLLEE
+181 IPESVDYKGLLEE

-202 ADYAR
+202 ADYTR
-207 EADYATR
+207 EAQFAIR
-214 YQNALKEHSHF
+214 YHNALKEHPHF
-225 VVPKIHAQ
+225 VVPKIHTE
-233 ISSESVLAM
+233 SCSDSVLAM
-242 DFIEGISI
+242 EFIDGVPI
-250 EQIEGYD
+250 EHIEHYD

-275 LFDFKMVQ
+275 LFEFKMVQ
-283 TDPNFANYLYVE
+283 TDPNFANYLYIE
-295 NTRQIGLLDFGATR
+295 STRQIGLLDFGATR
-309 EYSDRFSDGYRLA
+309 EYSERFSAGYRQA
-322 FTSVITHDEQG
+322 FASVMNNDEQG
-333 LNKALEQIGFFSE
+333 LNDALEQIGFFSQ
-346 TILPDQRQAILN
+346 TILPDQRQAILD

-367 LVDED
+367 LVDEP

-380 AQRLREAGTILSM
+380 AQKLREAGTILSM

-416 LLASRLG
+416 LLAARIG

-428 RSLVAP
+428 RQLVQP
-434 YLISESKSTTKSA
+434 YLTINSE
-447 S
+447 